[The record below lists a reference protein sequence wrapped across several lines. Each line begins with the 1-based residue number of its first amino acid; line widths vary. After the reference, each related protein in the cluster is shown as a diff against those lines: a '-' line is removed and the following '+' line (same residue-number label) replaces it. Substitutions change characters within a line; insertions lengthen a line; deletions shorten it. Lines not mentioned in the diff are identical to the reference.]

1 MKKLFPLWVLSCLL
15 LTLPALAQTH
25 GFYWSPNGGLQDI
38 GTLDPNCSPC
48 NSYARGIN
56 KAGQVVGA
64 SGFGFLQQPYHAVEW
79 TKTGGMVDLGTLGG
93 PGCSACISF
102 ATAINFA
109 GAMVGESNISG
120 PDVPRAVRWSSTGTI
135 AALPRLAGCGN
146 CASIATAINYQ
157 GHAVGQVNTAPGV
170 YHAVLWKGGTI
181 QDLGTLGGASCSA
194 CVSTATGINTSDEVV
209 GYSTTAAGLF
219 HAFSWTQSGGMQDLN
234 ISGASDNAAYGI
246 NKTGQIVGEMSNT
259 SSTFAEVWIE
269 LGGVHSL
276 ASDSVAWAIS
286 DANQVV
292 GASGY
297 SGPNQ
302 SAELWTGGSQVNI
315 GTGPGKSTVAYGV
328 NVNSEAV
335 GDMAIQ

>member
-15 LTLPALAQTH
+15 LTFPALAQTH
-25 GFYWSPNGGLQDI
+25 GFYWSSSGGLQDI
-38 GTLDPNCSPC
+38 GTLDLNCSPC

-56 KAGQVVGA
+56 RAGQVVGA
-64 SGFGFLQQPYHAVEW
+64 SGFGFLQQPYHAMEW
-79 TKTGGMVDLGTLGG
+79 TKVGGMLDLGTLGG
-93 PGCSACISF
+93 SGCSNCISF
-102 ATAINFA
+102 ATAINSG
-109 GAMVGESNISG
+109 GAIVGQSNVTGS
-120 PDVPRAVRWSSTGTI
+120 DAPRAVRWSATGKI
-135 AALPRLAGCGN
+135 AALPSLAGCGN

-157 GHAVGQVNTAPGV
+157 GHVVGQVSTAPGV
-170 YHAVLWKGGTI
+170 YHAVLWKAGTI

-194 CVSTATGINTSDEVV
+194 CVSTATGISTSDEVV

-234 ISGASDNAAYGI
+234 IAGASDNAAYGI

-269 LGGVHSL
+269 LAGVHSL

-302 SAELWTGGSQVNI
+302 SAELWRGGTQVNL
-315 GTGPGKSTVAYGV
+315 GTGAGKSSVAYAV
-328 NVNSEAV
+328 NTLTEVV
-335 GDMAIQ
+335 GDVVIQ